1 MLTVGRNRLSAVMFD
16 PHSQRLTC
24 SRARSQFQ

>member
-1 MLTVGRNRLSAVMFD
+1 MLTVGRNQLSAVAID
-16 PHSQRLTC
+16 PYSQRVTR